1 MASEPASIPLN
12 EVSAN
17 HWGVS
22 KPVLCLLCMC
32 VCAYYSLEIQPFL
45 LFYILSTVPF
55 VWQWQSWTVVM
66 ETGSWSLKHDMTLY
80 IFKANPCFKY
90 SLSSHHLP
98 VPEAV
103 LITTLHGKKAL
114 RVSASSLE
122 GLHEAHT
129 QTLRFQDGPK
139 IILVRTEV
147 PQGCVR
153 NTGPDLS
160 EW

>member
-1 MASEPASIPLN
+1 MRCQQTT
-12 EVSAN
+12 EVSRSQSSAF
-17 HWGVS
+17 
-22 KPVLCLLCMC
+22 C
-32 VCAYYSLEIQPFL
+32 VCVCVHTILLKYSHSYSFTFYLQFL
-45 LFYILSTVPF
+45 LSDNGKAEQLWWRLS
-55 VWQWQSWTVVM
+55 
-66 ETGSWSLKHDMTLY
+66 GSWSLKHDMTLY
-80 IFKANPCFKY
+80 IFKTNPCFKY

-103 LITTLHGKKAL
+103 FITTLHGKKAL

-147 PQGCVR
+147 PQACVR

>member
-1 MASEPASIPLN
+1 MGSEPASIPLN

-22 KPVLCLLCMC
+22 KPALCLMCMC
-32 VCAYYSLEIQPFL
+32 VHSYDSLGIQPFL
-45 LFYILSTVPF
+45 LFYILSTVTF
-55 VWQWQSWTVVM
+55 VWQWQN
-66 ETGSWSLKHDMTLY
+66 SWSLKYDMTLY
-80 IFKANPCFKY
+80 RELANPCSKY
-90 SLSSHHLP
+90 SLSNHHLP

-114 RVSASSLE
+114 RVRASSLE

-129 QTLRFQDGPK
+129 QTLRFQHGPK
-139 IILVRTEV
+139 IILFRTEV
-147 PQGCVR
+147 PQACVR
-153 NTGPDLS
+153 NTGPDVS